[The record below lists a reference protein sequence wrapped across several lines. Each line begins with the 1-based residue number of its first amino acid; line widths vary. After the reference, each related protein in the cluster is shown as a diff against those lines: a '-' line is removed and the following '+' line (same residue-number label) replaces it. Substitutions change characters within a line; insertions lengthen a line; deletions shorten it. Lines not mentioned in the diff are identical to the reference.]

1 MENLSDIQIL
11 CQNIK
16 SLRQKHNLSKKEMSK
31 ILGIGMKTLNQIENG
46 ILPPRMSCEPLFRI
60 QSHFG
65 IRPQQLFSIL
75 P

>member
-16 SLRQKHNLSKKEMSK
+16 SLRQKHNLSKKEMSQ

>member
-11 CQNIK
+11 CQNIN
-16 SLRQKHNLSKKEMSK
+16 SLRQQHNLSKKEMSQ

-46 ILPPRMSCEPLFRI
+46 ILPPRMSCESLFRI

>member
-1 MENLSDIQIL
+1 MKIAEAICKEEGVGL
-11 CQNIK
+11 CQLLEK
-16 SLRQKHNLSKKEMSK
+16 YEVQ
-31 ILGIGMKTLNQIENG
+31 LGGETIPFENG

-75 P
+75 SLRKT

>member
-16 SLRQKHNLSKKEMSK
+16 SLRQQHNLSKKEMSQ

>member
-1 MENLSDIQIL
+1 MEKLSDTQIL

-16 SLRQKHNLSKKEMSK
+16 FLRQKHKLSKNKMSQ
-31 ILGIGMKTLNQIENG
+31 ILGIGTKTLTQIENG
-46 ILPPRMSCEPLFRI
+46 ILPPRMSSEPLFRI